1 MIRFNRAQRSEN
13 NGAIHMSVCQ
23 KLSKINGEHI
33 IHLSLVDS
41 GVRHTGE
48 YHHRVEAS
56 FFVSHKTIVIV
67 SACYACRK
75 MLGLVLTT

>member
-1 MIRFNRAQRSEN
+1 LIRFNRAQRSEN

-56 FFVSHKTIVIV
+56 FFVCHIKQS
-67 SACYACRK
+67 S
-75 MLGLVLTT
+75 LLVPVMHVEKCWDWC